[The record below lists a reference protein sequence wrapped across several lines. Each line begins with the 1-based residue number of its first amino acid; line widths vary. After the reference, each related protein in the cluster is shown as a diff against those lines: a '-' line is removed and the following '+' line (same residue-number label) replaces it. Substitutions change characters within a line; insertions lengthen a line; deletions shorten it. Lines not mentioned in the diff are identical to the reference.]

1 MGKEVTRYLSPPTD
15 MGEDWFKCVAGLQ
28 VDVAFA

>member
-1 MGKEVTRYLSPPTD
+1 

-28 VDVAFA
+28 VDVAFAWRKLQDSASCKQ